1 MTEKSNKSSR
11 NLSDLLP
18 KDFVERRA
26 QEYELK
32 ELAKKEKTYWDF
44 LGELGFFVGFEAV
57 KAVLDDYIE
66 LGQAREL
73 LNGARR
79 AYYGTVYDSAVASLA
94 GARGATKGKEFTQ
107 LIKFY
112 EREML

>member
-1 MTEKSNKSSR
+1 MTEKKSR
-11 NLSDLLP
+11 NLSDILP
-18 KDFVERRA
+18 KDFVERQTKA
-26 QEYELK
+26 YELK

-57 KAVLDDYIE
+57 KAVLDDYLE

-79 AYYGTVYDSAVASLA
+79 AYYGTVYDSAIASLA
-94 GARGATKGKEFTQ
+94 GAKGAIKGKAFTD
-107 LIKFY
+107 LVKFY

>member
-1 MTEKSNKSSR
+1 MTEKSNKNS
-11 NLSDLLP
+11 NLSDILP
-18 KDFVERRA
+18 KDFVERQTQA
-26 QEYELK
+26 YELK

-57 KAVLDDYIE
+57 RAVLDDYIE

-79 AYYGTVYDSAVASLA
+79 AYYGTVYDSAIASLA
-94 GARGATKGKEFTQ
+94 GARGATKGKAFTD
-107 LIKFY
+107 LVKFY

>member
-1 MTEKSNKSSR
+1 MTR
-11 NLSDLLP
+11 NLSDILP
-18 KDFVERRA
+18 KDFVERQTQA
-26 QEYELK
+26 YELK

-44 LGELGFFVGFEAV
+44 LGELGFYMGFEAV

-66 LGQAREL
+66 LSQAREL

-94 GARGATKGKEFTQ
+94 GSRGATKGKEFTN
-107 LIKFY
+107 LVKFY